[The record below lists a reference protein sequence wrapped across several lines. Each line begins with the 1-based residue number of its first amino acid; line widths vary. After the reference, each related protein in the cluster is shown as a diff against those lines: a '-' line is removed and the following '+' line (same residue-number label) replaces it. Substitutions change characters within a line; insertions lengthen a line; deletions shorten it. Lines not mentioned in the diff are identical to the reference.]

1 MTPHISANTKR
12 LTGVK
17 EMDKEVI
24 AALRRI
30 RTVAHYA
37 LENEVA
43 RPDSD
48 VADSFNY
55 IIEEVTDALNEEQD
69 Q

>member
-1 MTPHISANTKR
+1 MTKDLLDA
-12 LTGVK
+12 
-17 EMDKEVI
+17 MQ
-24 AALRRI
+24 RI
-30 RTVAHYA
+30 RMVAHYA

-48 VADSFNY
+48 VAHSFEY
-55 IIEEVTDALNEEQD
+55 IIEEVTEAINNTKEQD

>member
-1 MTPHISANTKR
+1 MTKD
-12 LTGVK
+12 LL
-17 EMDKEVI
+17 
-24 AALRRI
+24 AAMRRI
-30 RTVAHYA
+30 GMVAHYA

-48 VADSFNY
+48 VAHSFEY
-55 IIEEVTDALNEEQD
+55 IIEEVTEAINNAKEQD

>member
-1 MTPHISANTKR
+1 MSED
-12 LTGVK
+12 LL
-17 EMDKEVI
+17 

-30 RTVAHYA
+30 RMVAHYA

-48 VADSFNY
+48 VAHSFEY
-55 IIEEVTDALNEEQD
+55 IIEEVTEAINNAEEQD